1 MIAFVEDHRPVHG
14 VEPFC
19 RELAI
24 APSTYHA
31 HAARKADPSKA
42 TARARGDGLLRGH
55 VRRVWEENF
64 RVYQA
69 ENGLHQGLAGLLGHL
84 SNDVPCS
91 ERLVSKSPG
100 RRLRILGSLAA

>member
-1 MIAFVEDHRPVHG
+1 MMAFVEDHRPVHG

-31 HAARKADPSKA
+31 HVVRRADPSRA
-42 TARARGDGLLRGH
+42 SARARGDSLPRGH
-55 VRRVWEENF
+55 VRRVREENF

-69 ENGLHQGLAGLLGHL
+69 ENGLHQGLAGEPGFEPELTE
-84 SNDVPCS
+84 S
-91 ERLVSKSPG
+91 ESH
-100 RRLRILGSLAA
+100 ISL